1 VATRTAVIP
10 AAGMGT
16 RFLPATKAVPKEL
29 MPIFDTPVL
38 QLVIDEAVAAGCDHV
53 VVVSSAS
60 KPAIEEYLS
69 PSDDVVRRVRDTG
82 RTDLAERLARIGR
95 DVRVTIA
102 LQDRPRG
109 LGHAVACARDVVGDE
124 HVAVL
129 LPDEIMGDASLL
141 TTLAAVAE
149 DTGGTTV
156 ALKSVPMAETS
167 SYGVVTLGDAVGARG
182 ERPVTGVVEKPA
194 PGTAPSTLVI
204 IGRYVLA
211 PEMFDLLEHVE
222 PAPNGEIY
230 LTDALLA
237 GARAGRVFGLESA
250 VDRFDTGTPMGWLQ
264 AAIELVARRPDVG
277 PAFDEWL
284 GARGTPPESSSR

>member
-1 VATRTAVIP
+1 MRTAVIP

-38 QLVIDEAVAAGCDHV
+38 QLVIDEAVAAGCEHV
-53 VVVSSAS
+53 VVVSSKA

-69 PSDDVVRRVRDTG
+69 PSDDVVRRVRDSG
-82 RTDLAERLARIGR
+82 RADLADRLARLGR
-95 DVRVTIA
+95 DVRVTIVH
-102 LQDRPRG
+102 QDRPRG
-109 LGHAVACARDVVGDE
+109 LGHAVACARDAVGDG
-124 HVAVL
+124 HFAVL

-141 TTLAAVAE
+141 ADLAAVAE
-149 DTGGTTV
+149 RTGGTTV
-156 ALKSVPMAETS
+156 ALKEVPMAETS
-167 SYGVVTLGDAVGARG
+167 AYGVVTLGDAAGERG

-194 PGTAPSTLVI
+194 PGTAPSNLVI
-204 IGRYVLA
+204 IGRYVLG
-211 PEMFDLLEHVE
+211 PDMFDRLDRVA

-230 LTDALLA
+230 LTEALLA
-237 GARAGRVFGLESA
+237 GARDGGVFGMVTH

-277 PAFDEWL
+277 PAFDRWL
-284 GARGTPPESSSR
+284 ATRAARGTT

>member
-1 VATRTAVIP
+1 MALRTAVIP

-38 QLVIDEAVAAGCDHV
+38 QLVVDEAVAAGCEHV
-53 VVVSSAS
+53 VVVSSRA
-60 KPAIEEYLS
+60 KTAIDAYLA
-69 PSDDVVRRVRDTG
+69 PSDDVVRRVRDSG
-82 RTDLAERLARIGR
+82 RADLADRLARLGR
-95 DVRVTIA
+95 DVRVTVVY
-102 LQDRPRG
+102 QDSPRG
-109 LGHAVACARDVVGDE
+109 LGHAVACARGAVGDG
-124 HVAVL
+124 HFAVL
-129 LPDEIMGDASLL
+129 LPDEIMGDATLL
-141 TTLAAVAE
+141 ADLAAVAE
-149 DTGGTTV
+149 RTGGTTV
-156 ALKSVPMAETS
+156 ALKEVPMAETS
-167 SYGVVTLGDAVGARG
+167 SYGVVTLGGGAGPHG

-194 PGTAPSTLVI
+194 PGTAPSNLVI

-211 PEMFDLLEHVE
+211 PSMFDLLDRVE

-230 LTDALLA
+230 LTEALLA
-237 GARAGRVFGLESA
+237 GARDGTVFGMVTD

-284 GARGTPPESSSR
+284 GARAPRRR